1 MGKIKLAVIGETRY
15 ADRLGECM
23 KRNAPDYLEVLS
35 CMEQEELQDFI
46 RQMQPDILLCEKGT
60 TEGQKFSGDIIQ
72 IELVD
77 EMNVKETERTNVAV
91 SAGSI
96 FRYQQGSE
104 ILRQIFQIYAK
115 HSDKNLVSRCNTA
128 QIEMTAC
135 YAPGGHELLLPF
147 SVSYAA
153 VSGKEAKV
161 LFLNLSEFSGMR
173 TLFMKKDREN
183 LSDLIFG
190 IRQRKEHFLLC
201 LQSVLHHT
209 DQFDYV
215 LPPENPE
222 DLYEIQEEDLAC
234 LLTLLQE
241 QTEYT
246 KIIWS
251 CGTLN
256 QASMQIMECCSSVF
270 CLVREN
276 VAGRNR
282 KTEFEQ
288 FLNKKSRQRL
298 REKVK
303 YVSPQMGSGKFVQG
317 TDLWAQLRSGEF
329 AKQVRVM
336 TQETVNKKDT

>member
-15 ADRLGECM
+15 ADRLTECI
-23 KRNAPDYLEVLS
+23 KRNAPEYLEVIK
-35 CMEQEELQDFI
+35 CMVQEDLQDLI
-46 RQMQPDILLCEKGT
+46 RQIQPDILLYEKGIA
-60 TEGQKFSGDIIQ
+60 EGQKLSKNLVQ

-77 EMNVKETERTNVAV
+77 EMNAGETEHTKLAV
-91 SAGSI
+91 SGRI

-115 HSDKNLVSRCNTA
+115 HSDKNLVCRCKTT
-128 QIEMTAC
+128 QIGMTAC

-147 SVSYAA
+147 SVAYAEI
-153 VSGKEAKV
+153 SGKKEKV

-173 TLFMKKDREN
+173 TLFMQKDREN

-190 IRQRKEHFLLC
+190 IRQRKDHFLLC

-209 DQFDYV
+209 EQFDYV

-222 DLYEIQEEDLAC
+222 DLYEIQEGDLAC

-246 KIIWS
+246 KIIWN
-251 CGTLN
+251 CGTMN
-256 QASMQIMECCSSVF
+256 QAAIQVMECCSSIF

-276 VAGRNR
+276 VFGRNR
-282 KTEFEQ
+282 KAEFEQ
-288 FLNKKSRQRL
+288 FLKKQSRQRL
-298 REKVK
+298 REKVR
-303 YVSPQMGSGKFVQG
+303 YVSLQMGSGRFVQG

-329 AKQVRVM
+329 AKQVKEM
-336 TQETVNKKDT
+336 TQEAEKPKDT